1 MNRNSAAGPQARIGL
16 IETPGLGELLEELG
30 CQVITGSDFRSAATT
45 IRTAIKD
52 SGNFPLVVGD
62 APAPGLGAYIDR
74 IAHTYSVPVIIL
86 RNQHSTSLNSRF
98 GVDLQTPCTIDDILE
113 AAGMDPLGGA
123 DGAMAYP
130 IGAEV
135 AVEEGEEEDWDTW
148 PADNPETTNTTQLQ
162 QASEPADPRADDD
175 EVEDAGYLP
184 PARQQHQ
191 ADQDDWDTPAPVPQA
206 GARSY
211 PEEPQ
216 IQDAQEDHWDTPV
229 SEPPAAH
236 RDEQW
241 NSAPEPAPPTAR
253 QRPQGQW
260 AAPVAHPAADNWDD
274 SPAAESMP
282 ASSARQDMDD
292 WDSQPPQRQSS
303 RRQPEPAEDFDRW
316 EQPASQPEDRPVPAQ
331 SAQGWDDDSWN
342 TPAPLHP
349 ASQPQ
354 TGWNTP
360 EPAPGGGNWG
370 DEEWGTPAAPAQ
382 TTHQPAP
389 RQSVPRQAPAVR
401 DASEIFD
408 SAEAMALAGTGRNF
422 NGLGTLVIDFSGK
435 GGVGK
440 STTTI
445 NIARVA
451 AKHGLRVIV
460 IDGNSGQ
467 GDLRTYLRLNQTD
480 LPTIYDA
487 ATTGDPSRAILSP
500 AMMNKHRNP
509 NLGAIEFAF
518 VAAPPDELNDTS
530 IVTNAVYAKMIDFA
544 RRNADLV
551 VLDTQIME
559 SADKTGVV
567 GSIILPAL
575 VGDAWGIGIADM
587 SNTGVNNLKARMR
600 MLKREGATSDRF
612 MVLFNRVEMD
622 EIETADRASKLFY
635 DEGTFLGSITVDP
648 AIKDAMNAGRID
660 PGSEPLE
667 KAMATALYRITGNEE
682 FREVAERELVAAGGK
697 KRIGFF
703 SRLFGKKGG

>member
-1 MNRNSAAGPQARIGL
+1 M
-16 IETPGLGELLEELG
+16 GELLAELG

-74 IAHTYSVPVIIL
+74 IAHTYGVPVIIL
-86 RNQHSTSLNSRF
+86 RNPHSTSLNSRF
-98 GVDLQTPCTIDDILE
+98 GVDLQAPCTIDDILD
-113 AAGMDPLGGA
+113 AAGLDPLGGA
-123 DGAMAYP
+123 EGATVYP
-130 IGAEV
+130 IGSEAAAED
-135 AVEEGEEEDWDTW
+135 EEEDWDTW
-148 PADNPETTNTTQLQ
+148 PVDNPETTPTSQIQ
-162 QASEPADPRADDD
+162 QAPEPVEPHAD
-175 EVEDAGYLP
+175 EVEEEGTASEYLP
-184 PARQQHQ
+184 PARQQHL
-191 ADQDDWDTPAPVPQA
+191 ADQDDWDTPAPAPQT
-206 GARSY
+206 GARIYS
-211 PEEPQ
+211 EEPSHQ
-216 IQDAQEDHWDTPV
+216 AVQEDDWDTPV
-229 SEPPAAH
+229 SAPPAA
-236 RDEQW
+236 RQDEQS
-241 NSAPEPAPPTAR
+241 NDVPEPAPPAAR
-253 QRPQGQW
+253 QRPQEQW
-260 AAPVAHPAADNWDD
+260 AAPVAQQAAGNWDN
-274 SPAAESMP
+274 SPAAESK
-282 ASSARQDMDD
+282 ASNHVQQDVEG
-292 WDSQPPQRQSS
+292 WDSPTPQRQRP

-316 EQPASQPEDRPVPAQ
+316 DPPASQQEGQASPAQ
-331 SAQGWDDDSWN
+331 PVQGWDDASWDS
-342 TPAPLHP
+342 PAPAPQHP
-349 ASQPQ
+349 AHQQ
-354 TGWNTP
+354 QNGWSTP
-360 EPAPGGGNWG
+360 KHTPGGGNWD
-370 DEEWGTPAAPAQ
+370 DEGWESPAAPAQ
-382 TTHQPAP
+382 DTRQPSP
-389 RQSVPRQAPAVR
+389 RQNVPRQAPAVR

-408 SAEAMALAGTGRNF
+408 SAEAQALAGTGRNF